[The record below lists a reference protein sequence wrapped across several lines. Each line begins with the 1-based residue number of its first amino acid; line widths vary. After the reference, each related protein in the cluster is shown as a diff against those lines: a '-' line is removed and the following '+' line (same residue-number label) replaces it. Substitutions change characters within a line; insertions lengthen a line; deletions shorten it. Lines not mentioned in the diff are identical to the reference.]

1 MTLLGTKR
9 TVITTTCQSVTNC
22 SMPSDKRLTGA
33 GRFFQFGRTS
43 APMMPW
49 GRDNVDRDT
58 ERSPSYKAA

>member
-49 GRDNVDRDT
+49 GRDNVDRGH
-58 ERSPSYKAA
+58 